1 MTSTAIVPRV
11 SGGEEEHG
19 HLEEFRTDPIGLM
32 KRIREECGDV
42 GWFQLVDKHVV
53 FLSGAEANEFFFRSA
68 DEDLDQA
75 EAYPFMTPIFGKGV
89 VFDAS
94 PERRKEMLHNSALRG
109 EQMKGHA
116 ATIEGEVKKMIADWG
131 DEGEIELLDFFS
143 ELTIYTSTACL
154 IGLKFR
160 EQLDHRFAEYYH
172 ELERGTDPLCYVDPY
187 LPIESFR
194 RRDEARVK
202 LVAVVQEIMNQR
214 LANPPKDKADRDM
227 LDVLVSIKDEEGKPR
242 FSADEVTGM
251 FISLMFAGHHT
262 SSGTSSWTLIELIR
276 HPDVY
281 AEVLAELEELY
292 SDGQEVSFHALRQIP
307 KLDNVVKETLRLHPP
322 LIILMRVAKGEF
334 EVEGFP
340 IHDGDFV
347 AASPAIS
354 NRIPEDFPD
363 PDAFNPDRYNKP
375 EQADIVN
382 RWTWIPFGAGRHRC
396 VGAAFAQMQIKAIFS
411 VLLREY
417 EFEMAQ
423 PADSYHNDHSK
434 MVVQLARPAKVR
446 YRRRSEGADHGLP
459 GRSRLGLVPG
469 PRDVRTGGAG
479 LLPGAQT
486 RKGRDPRSRT
496 RLTKPATKSSGRSKC
511 APPKHYSSKRK
522 RIDNGVTLAR
532 RPRSMGRPLAA
543 GQQGLREGRRLASRW
558 ATSTPPRPPTAGTS
572 APRKT

>member
-11 SGGEEEHG
+11 SRGEEEHG

-32 KRIREECGDV
+32 QRVRDECGDV
-42 GWFQLVDKHVV
+42 GWFQLADKHVIL
-53 FLSGAEANEFFFRSA
+53 LSGAGANEFFFRSA
-68 DEDLDQA
+68 DEELDQA
-75 EAYPFMTPIFGKGV
+75 AAYPFMAPIFGKGV

-109 EQMKGHA
+109 EHMKGHA
-116 ATIEGEVKKMIADWG
+116 TTIEAQVKRMIEDWG
-131 DEGEIELLDFFS
+131 DEGEVDLLDFFA

-154 IGLKFR
+154 IGVKFR
-160 EQLDHRFAEYYH
+160 NQLDSRFAHYYH

-187 LPIESFR
+187 LPIESFQ
-194 RRDEARVK
+194 RRDQARK
-202 LVAVVQEIMNQR
+202 DLVALVQEIMHQR
-214 LANPPKDKADRDM
+214 IANPPADKSDRDM
-227 LDVLVSIKDEEGKPR
+227 LDVLVSIKDDDGNAR

-262 SSGTSSWTLIELIR
+262 SSGTSAWTLIELIR

-281 AEVLAELEELY
+281 AEVLAELEDLY

-340 IHDGDFV
+340 IHNGDFV

-363 PDAFNPDRYNKP
+363 PHAFNPDRYNKP
-375 EQADIVN
+375 EQADIAN

-396 VGAAFAQMQIKAIFS
+396 VGAAFATMQIKAIFS

-417 EFEMAQ
+417 AFEMAQ
-423 PADSYHNDHSK
+423 PADSYRNDHSK
-434 MVVQLARPAKVR
+434 MVVQLAQPAKVR
-446 YRRRSEGADHGLP
+446 YRRRNRG
-459 GRSRLGLVPG
+459 
-469 PRDVRTGGAG
+469 
-479 LLPGAQT
+479 
-486 RKGRDPRSRT
+486 
-496 RLTKPATKSSGRSKC
+496 
-511 APPKHYSSKRK
+511 
-522 RIDNGVTLAR
+522 
-532 RPRSMGRPLAA
+532 
-543 GQQGLREGRRLASRW
+543 
-558 ATSTPPRPPTAGTS
+558 
-572 APRKT
+572 